1 MVYMNESFTMLTIR
15 FFKIE
20 AAAFAHGTMM
30 LNAGSSGFMGPF
42 VGINGNSTAS

>member
-30 LNAGSSGFMGPF
+30 LNAGSSGFMVPF